1 MADKVGREFLHEANL
16 GEYVLHFCLDRD
28 ILIDHCYLLC
38 IEGELPLFNID
49 THPELMNSFL
59 DLCANLCNS
68 IHLVHWRGHTLHSLA
83 HLVKLLDTLMVW
95 GILRVVHATTDLTE
109 GDFRLLLELGVA
121 LICVGALLGQI
132 EDIGLVKSVIEVFDL
147 FTDHFFFAHR
157 LH

>member
-1 MADKVGREFLHEANL
+1 
-16 GEYVLHFCLDRD
+16 
-28 ILIDHCYLLC
+28 
-38 IEGELPLFNID
+38 
-49 THPELMNSFL
+49 MNSFL

-83 HLVKLLDTLMVW
+83 HLVKLLDTLIVW

-121 LICVGALLGQI
+121 MICVGTLLSQI